1 MLVNGSRLKNYPVLS
16 LHIGGKTAHTTE
28 PIIDPRKLQ
37 IIGFRVDG
45 PLVNRDENGDILE
58 TKMIRE
64 FSNLGMVI
72 DSMDDFTSEGEVVK
86 LDEVLKLNFK
96 LVGKKVITKKKTK
109 LGKVIDYTVDPN
121 DFLILQLIIQ
131 RPPVKAFLDPELV
144 ISRKEIVEITDDK
157 IIIKD
162 EEEKIRKKAVK
173 EDFVPNFVNPF
184 REPNFAKAD
193 SQSQHGQ
200 DS

>member
-1 MLVNGSRLKNYPVLS
+1 MLINGSRLKNYPILS
-16 LHIGGKTAHTTE
+16 LHIGGKTAQTTE

-37 IIGFRVDG
+37 IVGFYVDG
-45 PLVNRDENGDILE
+45 PLVNRDETGDILE

-72 DSMDDFTSEGEVVK
+72 DSMDDFTEEGEVVK
-86 LDEVLKLNFK
+86 LDEVLNLNFK
-96 LVGKKVITKKKTK
+96 LEGMKVVTKKKTK

-121 DFLILQLIIQ
+121 DYMILQLIVQ

-162 EEEKIRKKAVK
+162 EEEKVRKKAAK

-184 REPNFAKAD
+184 REPNFAK
-193 SQSQHGQ
+193 SEIENKN
-200 DS
+200 

>member
-1 MLVNGSRLKNYPVLS
+1 MLINGSKLKNYPVLS

-28 PIIDPRKLQ
+28 PIIDPRKFQ
-37 IIGFRVDG
+37 IVGFYVDG
-45 PLVNRDENGDILE
+45 PLVNYKETGNILE

-72 DSMDDFTSEGEVVK
+72 DSVDDFTEEGEVVK
-86 LDEVLKLNFK
+86 LDEVINLHFK
-96 LVGKKVITKKKTK
+96 LEGLKVVTKKKSK

-121 DFLILQLIIQ
+121 DYMILQIIVQ

-144 ISRKEIVEITDDK
+144 ISRKEIVEVTDEK
-157 IIIKD
+157 IVVKD
-162 EEEKIRKKAVK
+162 EEEKIKKKAVK

-193 SQSQHGQ
+193 SRNPGEQ
-200 DS
+200 DN

>member
-1 MLVNGSRLKNYPVLS
+1 M
-16 LHIGGKTAHTTE
+16 
-28 PIIDPRKLQ
+28 
-37 IIGFRVDG
+37 
-45 PLVNRDENGDILE
+45 
-58 TKMIRE
+58 
-64 FSNLGMVI
+64 
-72 DSMDDFTSEGEVVK
+72 
-86 LDEVLKLNFK
+86 NFK
-96 LVGKKVITKKKTK
+96 LEGKKVVTKKKTK

-144 ISRKEIVEITDDK
+144 ISRKEIVEITDEK

-162 EEEKIRKKAVK
+162 EEEKIRKKAIK

-193 SQSQHGQ
+193 SQSPREQ